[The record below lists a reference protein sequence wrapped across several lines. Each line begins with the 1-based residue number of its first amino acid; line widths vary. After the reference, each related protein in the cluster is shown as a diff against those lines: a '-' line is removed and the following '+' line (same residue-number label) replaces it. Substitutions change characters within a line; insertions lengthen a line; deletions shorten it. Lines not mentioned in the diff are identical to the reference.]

1 MTAKVSANFHLEP
14 NAMCS
19 GEIQIPGDKSISH
32 RAVMFASL
40 AEGVS
45 DVDGFLPSTDCEATL
60 TAFQHMGVQVE
71 RVSEAR
77 VRIHGVG
84 LHGLIA
90 PSGPLDMGN
99 SGTAMR
105 LMAGVLSGQ
114 SFFSTLIGDESLSSR
129 PMQRIQKPLL
139 QMGADI
145 TSEDQYT
152 PPLVI
157 QPADNFTGIDYLLP
171 VPSAQVKSCVLLAG
185 LYAQGKTCVN
195 ENTVTRD
202 HTERMLQAF
211 SYPVAVNE
219 QSICVEGGGK
229 LQATNIEIPGDI
241 SSAAF
246 LMVGALISEN
256 AVLTLRKVGVNPTR
270 SGVIKI
276 LQNMG
281 ADIQLL
287 NKTTMGMEPVADI
300 VVRSSKLKGIEIPAS
315 LVANSIDEFPIIFIA
330 AACAKGIT
338 TLMGA
343 EELRVK
349 ESDRIQAMAT
359 GLQSLGVEVLEK
371 PDGLVITGG
380 EVAGGEID
388 SKGDHRIAMAFAM
401 ASIKASSAID
411 IKNTENVMTSFP
423 NFVAIAT
430 ELGLRISQ

>member
-1 MTAKVSANFHLEP
+1 MGSENFYLEP

-19 GEIQIPGDKSISH
+19 GETQVPGDKSISH

-45 DVDGFLPSTDCEATL
+45 DVLGFLPSTDCEATL
-60 TAFQHMGVQVE
+60 TAFQNMGVQVE
-71 RVSEAR
+71 RISSSHA
-77 VRIHGVG
+77 RIHGVG

-105 LMAGVLSGQ
+105 LMAGILSGQ
-114 SFFSTLIGDESLSSR
+114 SFFSTLVGDKSLSSR
-129 PMQRIQKPLL
+129 PMQRIQKPLQ

-145 TSEDQYT
+145 SSEDKFT

-157 QPADNFTGIDYLLP
+157 QPVDNLASINYSLP

-185 LYAQGKTCVN
+185 MYAQGTTCVN
-195 ENTVTRD
+195 QKTVTRD
-202 HTERMLQAF
+202 HTERMLQTF
-211 SYPVAVNE
+211 SYPMAIND

-229 LQATNIEIPGDI
+229 LLASRVEIPGDI

-246 LMVGALISEN
+246 LMVGALISDN
-256 AVLTLRKVGVNPTR
+256 ATLTLRKVGINPTR
-270 SGVIKI
+270 SGVIEI

-281 ADIQLL
+281 ADIQLV
-287 NKTTMGMEPVADI
+287 NKATMGMEPVADI
-300 VVRSSKLKGIEIPAS
+300 IVRSSELKGIEISQS
-315 LVANSIDEFPIIFIA
+315 LIANSIDEFPIVFIA
-330 AACAKGIT
+330 AAYAQGVT
-338 TLMGA
+338 TLSGA

-349 ESDRIQAMAT
+349 ESDRIQSMTT
-359 GLQSLGVEVLEK
+359 GLQTLGIEVFEK

-380 EVAGGEID
+380 EITGGEID
-388 SKGDHRIAMAFAM
+388 SEGDHRIAMAFAM
-401 ASIKASSAID
+401 ASINAKAVIK

-423 NFVAIAT
+423 NFVSIAI
-430 ELGLRISQ
+430 ELGLKISQN

>member
-1 MTAKVSANFHLEP
+1 MSVNFHLEP

-19 GEIQIPGDKSISH
+19 GEIQVPGDKSISH

-45 DVDGFLPSTDCEATL
+45 DVEGFLPSTDCEATL
-60 TAFQHMGVQVE
+60 AAFQHMGVQVE
-71 RVSEAR
+71 RISEVC

-84 LHGLIA
+84 MHGLIA
-90 PSGPLDMGN
+90 PTSPLDMGN

-114 SFFSTLIGDESLSSR
+114 SFFSTLVGDGSLSIR
-129 PMQRIQKPLL
+129 PMQRIQKPL
-139 QMGADI
+139 QSMGADI
-145 TSEDQYT
+145 TSEDKFT

-157 QPADNFTGIDYLLP
+157 QPVKNLTGINYMLP

-195 ENTVTRD
+195 ENAVTRD
-202 HTERMLQAF
+202 HTERMLQTF

-219 QSICVEGGGK
+219 QSVCIQGGGK
-229 LQATNIEIPGDI
+229 LQASHVEIPGDI

-246 LMVGALISEN
+246 LIVGALISDN
-256 AVLTLRKVGVNPTR
+256 AVLTLRKVGINPTR
-270 SGVIKI
+270 SGVIEI
-276 LQNMG
+276 LQKMG
-281 ADIQLL
+281 ADIQLT

-300 VVRSSKLKGIEIPAS
+300 VVRSSTLKGIDIPAS

-330 AACAKGIT
+330 AACAKGVT
-338 TLMGA
+338 TLSSA

-349 ESDRIQAMAT
+349 ESDRIQAMVA
-359 GLQSLGVEVLEK
+359 GLQTLGLEVLEK

-380 EVAGGEID
+380 EMGGGKID
-388 SKGDHRIAMAFAM
+388 SQGDHRIAMAFAM
-401 ASIKASSAID
+401 ASIKAKAAID

-423 NFVAIAT
+423 NFVSTAT
-430 ELGLRISQ
+430 ELGLKISQ